1 MTARPGGH
9 EGRKENEMRYID
21 RSNCTSIS
29 QKGKDNNVARMGE
42 LTREATKKA
51 ERLGLGLLK
60 NRQGTY
66 RVIRECGLG
75 AYEEF
80 FTSLAEVDKFLKKI

>member
-1 MTARPGGH
+1 
-9 EGRKENEMRYID
+9 MRFID
-21 RSNCTSIS
+21 RSKCTSIS
-29 QKGKDNNVARMGE
+29 QKGKDSNITKMGD

-60 NRQGTY
+60 NRQGAY

-75 AYEEF
+75 SYEEF
-80 FTSLAEVDKFLKKI
+80 FASLSEVDKFLKKI

>member
-1 MTARPGGH
+1 
-9 EGRKENEMRYID
+9 MRFID
-21 RSNCTSIS
+21 RSKCTSIS
-29 QKGKDNNVARMGE
+29 QKGKDSNITKMGD

-60 NRQGTY
+60 NRQGAY

>member
-1 MTARPGGH
+1 
-9 EGRKENEMRYID
+9 MRFID
-21 RSNCTSIS
+21 RSKCTSIS
-29 QKGKDNNVARMGE
+29 QKGKDSNITKMGD
-42 LTREATKKA
+42 LTREATEKA

-60 NRQGTY
+60 NRQGAY

-80 FTSLAEVDKFLKKI
+80 FASLTEVDKFLKKI